1 MAKVIKKYWTPQ
13 VDGTSLPHRDR
24 RGCHYAA
31 YEPDPLRER
40 EFTFFS
46 KEAADVADAERQIV
60 RLNERARALADTEAL
75 ARLLLRAESVA
86 SSRIEGLEVGPGR
99 LLRADAAEML
109 GEDRRDVTA
118 TEILGN
124 IQAMTFVL
132 EKMKK
137 NKKITVEMLLET
149 HRLLLA
155 STSIA
160 DHGGKIRTAQN
171 WIGGSSYNPCSAEFV
186 PPPPEMVKKLLSD
199 LCDFSNEDSLSPVA
213 QAAIAHAQFETIH
226 PFADGNG
233 RVGRSLIHMIFRRR
247 ELTTTVSLPVS
258 LVLATLSKDYIRG
271 LSATRYLGSPA
282 SKQATNGINLWVG
295 IFAVACRR
303 AVADA
308 SAYEDKITELQD
320 KWRKR
325 LGTVRAN
332 SALEL
337 LLAKLPGSPIVTA
350 NTAANL
356 IRRSDEAANQAIA
369 RLTEAK
375 ILVPLRMGQKRNRV
389 FEARDVITEFTN
401 LERRLAS
408 PVGNTKIARP
418 VRSVPY
424 RRDR

>member
-1 MAKVIKKYWTPQ
+1 MAKVLRKHWTPQ
-13 VDGTSLPHRDR
+13 VDATGLTRRDR

-31 YEPDPLRER
+31 YVPDPLRGR

-46 KEAADVADAERQIV
+46 KEAADIADAEREIA
-60 RLNERARALADTEAL
+60 RLNERARVLADTEAL

-86 SSRIEGLEVGPGR
+86 SSRIEGLEVGPRR

-109 GEDRRDVTA
+109 GEDPRDVTA
-118 TEILGN
+118 TEVLGN

-132 EKMKK
+132 ETMKK
-137 NKKITVEMLLET
+137 RKKITVEMLLEA

-155 STSIA
+155 SSPNA
-160 DHGGKIRTAQN
+160 DHGGRIRAAQN

-199 LCDFSNEDSLSPVA
+199 LCEFSNEDSLPAVA

-247 ELTTTVSLPVS
+247 ELTTTVSPPVS
-258 LVLATLSKDYIRG
+258 LVLATLSKDYVRG
-271 LSATRYLGSPA
+271 LSATRYVGSPG
-282 SKQATNGINLWVG
+282 SKEATSGINLWVG

-308 SAYEDKITELQD
+308 GAFEDKIAELQQN
-320 KWRKR
+320 WRKR
-325 LGTVRAN
+325 LGAVRAN

-337 LLAKLPGSPIVTA
+337 LIAKLPGSPIVTA
-350 NTAANL
+350 KTAAKL
-356 IRRSDEAANQAIA
+356 IRRSDEAANQAIS
-369 RLTEAK
+369 RLAEAK
-375 ILVPLRMGQKRNRV
+375 ILAPMRVGQQRNRV
-389 FEARDVITEFTN
+389 FEARDVITAFTN

-418 VRSVPY
+418 TRAVPY
-424 RRDR
+424 KPR